1 MELKNKKNVL
11 SFSRTK
17 ETYLSKISNQ
27 ASGSQKGVLLSIG
40 NFENF
45 CMQQYGKANIIP
57 DLLESTEVER
67 FDTLQLWITYMN
79 DVPTKRTNK
88 PLDPATFKE
97 GKP

>member
-1 MELKNKKNVL
+1 MALKTKKNVL
-11 SFSRTK
+11 SFNRTK

-67 FDTLQLWITYMN
+67 FDT
-79 DVPTKRTNK
+79 
-88 PLDPATFKE
+88 
-97 GKP
+97 